1 MNADSKFVLYYS
13 HNLTKIY
20 ETFNLRIAR
29 VIVLIQILLGSS
41 IAINLTKIFPTL
53 NIEHWNFFS
62 GLIIA
67 FVSALNFVYK
77 FDEVALLAGQQYK
90 RYGKIISALRLDSDI
105 NIESELKKVENDDV
119 KIVGAFEDIAQ
130 KRTQIQL
137 EYDDN
142 IELSCRQKVIA
153 FIAGESF

>member
-1 MNADSKFVLYYS
+1 MNVDSKFVLYYS

-20 ETFNLRIAR
+20 ETFNLRISR

-41 IAINLTKIFPTL
+41 IAINLTKIFPTV
-53 NIEHWNFFS
+53 NIEYWNFFS

-77 FDEVALLAGQQYK
+77 FDESALLAGQQHK
-90 RYGKIISALRLDSDI
+90 RYGKIISSIRLDSNINIDSELK
-105 NIESELKKVENDDV
+105 NIESNDV
-119 KIVGAFEDIAQ
+119 KIVGAFEDIAE

-137 EYDDN
+137 EYEDN
-142 IELSCRQKVIA
+142 IKLSCRQKLIA
-153 FIAGESF
+153 FISGESF

>member
-1 MNADSKFVLYYS
+1 MNVDSKFVLYYS

-20 ETFNLRIAR
+20 ETFNLRVAR
-29 VIVLIQILLGSS
+29 VIVLIQIVLGSS
-41 IAINLTKIFPTL
+41 IAINLTKIFPSI

-77 FDEVALLAGQQYK
+77 FDESALLAGQQNK
-90 RYGKIISALRLDSDI
+90 RYGKIISSLRLDSSI
-105 NIESELKKVENDDV
+105 NIEAKLKEIEDSDV

-137 EYDDN
+137 DYDDD
-142 IELSCRQKVIA
+142 IKLSCRQKLIA
-153 FIAGESF
+153 FISGESF

>member
-1 MNADSKFVLYYS
+1 MNVDSKFVLYYS

-20 ETFNLRIAR
+20 ETFNLRISR

-41 IAINLTKIFPTL
+41 IAINLTKIFPSI

-62 GLIIA
+62 GLVIA

-77 FDEVALLAGQQYK
+77 FDESALLAGQQYK
-90 RYGKIISALRLDSDI
+90 RYGKIISALRLDSTI
-105 NIESELKKVENDDV
+105 NIDSELKKIESDDV

-142 IELSCRQKVIA
+142 IKLSIRQKIIA
-153 FIAGESF
+153 FISGENF